1 MFHVSAVQA
10 QKIDRVKGFVDNVID
25 FFILLSKI
33 NKKRINFVFTLITRV
48 SIAN

>member
-25 FFILLSKI
+25 FLFYYQK
-33 NKKRINFVFTLITRV
+33 
-48 SIAN
+48 